1 MCVCAVY
8 VCAVCVCVHMFE
20 RVCSVCVCVCT
31 VHCAVCV
38 CVCTVQCV
46 CVCVHCAVCVCVCP
60 LCSVCVC
67 LPAVSQ
73 DLFLSSHT
81 GEQSRVDHLVFVVH
95 GIGPHCDLDF
105 RSLIDCGKLVLLC
118 YIDCSK

>member
-1 MCVCAVY
+1 MQ
-8 VCAVCVCVHMFE
+8 CVCVS
-20 RVCSVCVCVCT
+20 VCALCSVCVCVCT
-31 VHCAVCV
+31 V
-38 CVCTVQCV
+38 QC
-46 CVCVHCAVCVCVCP
+46 
-60 LCSVCVC
+60 VCVC

-73 DLFLSSHT
+73 DLFLS

-118 YIDCSK
+118 YIDCSNSHCPNGKQHDLVWWFQGEGVVGSEFLITYFVSLHVV